1 MTIARMVSIV
11 FSRMM
16 AKISSDVM
24 ISRQL
29 WTFALGK
36 KMQEWGEEEERDE
49 SESFLLKMYWEEG
62 MWFVAITKITS
73 A

>member
-16 AKISSDVM
+16 EKISPDVM